1 VSTSIVGVAKSTYA
15 AGARATGRGLRR
27 VGVLGDEPPP
37 RDQRWRHWAYSL
49 VCAHDSLA
57 IAELD
62 VPWWTYGAIDAVD
75 EWLAARDRP
84 VRVFEW
90 GSGASTMWLANR
102 VDRIDSVEHHRGFG
116 AMIRTELEQ
125 GTWRAEQRTLHI
137 VEPVPSET
145 PEIGSHKEGAGRLDF
160 AVYVGHIDE
169 IGGEFDLIV
178 IDGRAREACLAAAL
192 PHLAPDGL
200 IVYDNTLRRRYRR
213 AIEASPVV
221 ESVHRGLT
229 PTLPYPDQ
237 TSLLR
242 RTADAQG

>member
-1 VSTSIVGVAKSTYA
+1 VTSSIVGVAKSTYA
-15 AGARATGRGLRR
+15 AGARATGRLLRR
-27 VGVLGDEPPP
+27 LGVLGDDPPP

-84 VRVFEW
+84 VRAFEW

-116 AMIRTELEQ
+116 EMIRSELQQ
-125 GTWRAEQRTLHI
+125 GSWRADQFDLHI
-137 VEPVPSET
+137 VEPVASET
-145 PEIGSHKEGAGRLDF
+145 PQVGSHKEGARHLDF
-160 AVYVGHIDE
+160 AAYVGSIDE

-178 IDGRAREACLAAAL
+178 IDGRAREACLSAAL
-192 PHLAPDGL
+192 GHLRADGV
-200 IVYDNTLRRRYRR
+200 IVFDNTLRRRYRK
-213 AIEASPVV
+213 AIEAAQVV

-242 RTADAQG
+242 RTPDA

>member
-1 VSTSIVGVAKSTYA
+1 VSSSIVGVAKSTYA

-27 VGVLGDEPPP
+27 LGVLGDDPPP

-75 EWLAARDRP
+75 EWLATRDRP
-84 VRVFEW
+84 VRAFEW

-116 AMIRTELEQ
+116 EMIRDELDR
-125 GTWRAEQRTLHI
+125 GSWRAGQVTVHI
-137 VEPVPSET
+137 VEPVASES
-145 PEIGSHKEGAGRLDF
+145 PEIGSHKEGARDLDF
-160 AVYVGHIDE
+160 AAYVGHIDTV
-169 IGGEFDLIV
+169 GGEFDLIV
-178 IDGRAREACLAAAL
+178 IDGRAREACLGAAL
-192 PHLAPDGL
+192 GHLRADGL
-200 IVYDNTLRRRYRR
+200 IVFDNTLRRRYRK
-213 AIEASPVV
+213 AIEAAQLV

-242 RTADAQG
+242 RIAHA